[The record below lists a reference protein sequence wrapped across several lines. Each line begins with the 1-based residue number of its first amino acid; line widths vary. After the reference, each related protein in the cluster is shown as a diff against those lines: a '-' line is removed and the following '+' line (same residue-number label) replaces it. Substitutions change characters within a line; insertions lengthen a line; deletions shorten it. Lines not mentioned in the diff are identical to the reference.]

1 LKTFGRKKI
10 YMNVNISDIID
21 IVTRQNQWRCKET
34 INLIASENVQSDA
47 VKQIEIN
54 DFMGRYAEG
63 HPNTSDEDNRYYEGT
78 RFIDQIEI
86 MATREIIQLA
96 KCLQAD
102 VRPVSG
108 NAANTAVA
116 LAILR
121 GNDTVIA
128 NSIEIGGH
136 ISHSPIGVVGRR
148 IQTRGKV
155 LIPGKDN
162 SIDLHYWPTTEDGY
176 HLDIPKCIDLVEQTS
191 PNMVILGKSLF
202 LFPEPVK
209 EISEVCREK
218 TIPVLYD
225 GAHVLGLILGGQFQN
240 PFLEGAH
247 FINASTHKTFPGPQR
262 GVILGNMSSE
272 QEIKWWKSV
281 DRGVMPGSSSSHHL
295 HTLPG
300 MLIAIREMA
309 LHGKNYASQ
318 TISNAKAL
326 GQALVDEGV
335 NVEAQEFGF
344 TKSHQL
350 AINVSN
356 FGPAKKIARSL
367 SEENNI
373 ITNYNMLPGD
383 KDARNPTGLRIGVQE
398 MTRFGMKEQ
407 EMGELASLMK
417 DGLLGKSV
425 KDQVV
430 KLRSRYTT
438 VHYT

>member
-1 LKTFGRKKI
+1 
-10 YMNVNISDIID
+10 MSVNISDVLE
-21 IVTRQNQWRCKET
+21 IVSSQNKWRGKEA

-47 VKQIEIN
+47 VKQIEVN

-63 HPNTSDEDNRYYEGT
+63 HPNTSQGDNRYYEGT
-78 RFIDQIEI
+78 RYIDQIES
-86 MATREIIQLA
+86 MATSEIIKLA

-128 NSIEIGGH
+128 NSIEAGGH

-148 IQTRGKV
+148 IQVRGKV
-155 LIPGKDN
+155 LTPGRDN

-176 HLDIPKCIDLVEQTS
+176 HLDVPKCVDLVEQKS

-202 LFPEPVK
+202 LFPEPVR
-209 EISEVCREK
+209 EIAEVCRAK
-218 TIPVLYD
+218 NIPLLYD
-225 GAHVLGLILGGQFQN
+225 GAHVLGLIFGGQFQN
-240 PFLEGAH
+240 PFEEGAH
-247 FINASTHKTFPGPQR
+247 FINGSTHKTFPGPQR

-272 QEIKWWKSV
+272 KEIKWWNSV

-300 MLIAIREMA
+300 LLITIREIA
-309 LHGKNYASQ
+309 ENGKKYAVQ
-318 TISNAKAL
+318 TIANAKAF
-326 GQALVDEGV
+326 GQALTDEGV
-335 NVEAQEFGF
+335 KVEARDFGF
-344 TKSHQL
+344 TASHQL
-350 AINVSN
+350 ALNVTN
-356 FGPAKKIARSL
+356 FGVAKDIARSL
-367 SEENNI
+367 AEKNNI

-383 KDARNPTGLRIGVQE
+383 NDARNPSGLRIGVQE
-398 MTRFGMKEQ
+398 MTRYGMKEA

-417 DGLLGKSV
+417 AGLEGKNV
-425 KDQVV
+425 KDDVT
-430 KLRSRYTT
+430 KLRSRFTE
-438 VHYT
+438 VHYC

>member
-1 LKTFGRKKI
+1 
-10 YMNVNISDIID
+10 MSVNISDVLE
-21 IVTRQNQWRCKET
+21 IVSSQNKWRGKEA

-47 VKQIEIN
+47 VKQIEVN

-63 HPNTSDEDNRYYEGT
+63 HPNTSQGDNRYYEGT
-78 RFIDQIEI
+78 RYIDQIES
-86 MATREIIQLA
+86 MATSEIIKLA

-128 NSIEIGGH
+128 NSIEAGGH

-148 IQTRGKV
+148 IQVRGKV
-155 LIPGKDN
+155 LTPGRDN

-176 HLDIPKCIDLVEQTS
+176 HLDVPKCVDLVEQKS

-202 LFPEPVK
+202 LFPEPVR
-209 EISEVCREK
+209 EIAEVCRAK
-218 TIPVLYD
+218 NIPLLYD
-225 GAHVLGLILGGQFQN
+225 GAHVLGLIFGGQFQN
-240 PFLEGAH
+240 PFEEGAH
-247 FINASTHKTFPGPQR
+247 FINGSTHKTFPGPQR

-272 QEIKWWKSV
+272 KEIKWWNSV

-300 MLIAIREMA
+300 LLITIREIA
-309 LHGKNYASQ
+309 ENGKKYAVQ
-318 TISNAKAL
+318 TIANAKAF
-326 GQALVDEGV
+326 GQALTDEGV
-335 NVEAQEFGF
+335 KVEARDFGF
-344 TKSHQL
+344 TASHQL
-350 AINVSN
+350 ALNVTN
-356 FGPAKKIARSL
+356 FGVAKDIARSL
-367 SEENNI
+367 AEKNNI

-383 KDARNPTGLRIGVQE
+383 NDARDPSGLRIGVQE
-398 MTRFGMKEQ
+398 MTRYGMKEA

-417 DGLLGKSV
+417 AGLEGKNV
-425 KDQVV
+425 KDDVT
-430 KLRSRYTT
+430 KLRSRFTE
-438 VHYT
+438 VHYC

>member
-1 LKTFGRKKI
+1 
-10 YMNVNISDIID
+10 MNVNISDVIE
-21 IVTRQNQWRCKET
+21 IVTRQNQWRCKES

-47 VKQIEIN
+47 VKQIEVN

-63 HPNTSDEDNRYYEGT
+63 HPNTSVEDNRYYEGT
-78 RFIDQIEI
+78 RFIDQIET
-86 MATREIIQLA
+86 MVTREIIQLA

-121 GNDTVIA
+121 GDDTVIA
-128 NSIEIGGH
+128 NSIEVGGH

-155 LIPGKDN
+155 LSPGNDN

-176 HLDIPKCIDLVEQTS
+176 HLDVPKCIDLVEKTS

-209 EISEVCREK
+209 EISEVCRAK
-218 TIPVLYD
+218 NIPILYD

-309 LHGKNYASQ
+309 VHGKKYASQ
-318 TISNAKAL
+318 TIANAKAF
-326 GQALVDEGV
+326 GQALADEGV
-335 NVEAQEFGF
+335 KVEAQEFGF

-350 AINVSN
+350 AINVTN
-356 FGPAKKIARSL
+356 FGPAKEIARSL
-367 SEENNI
+367 AEKNNI

-398 MTRFGMKEQ
+398 MTRYGMKES

-417 DGLLGKSV
+417 ASLLGKSV
-425 KDQVV
+425 KDEIIE
-430 KLRSRYTT
+430 LRRRFTT
-438 VHYT
+438 LHYT